1 MRKIGNTKKLF
12 PIGYFNFHKKQV
24 FNYQFNRWY
33 SMGFANYEDLKKVA
47 KKINS
52 FEEWKIEMK
61 KLAEKALS
69 ENRQK
74 ESAIYF
80 RATEFYTF
88 ENDNPGKEYFY
99 EKFSELF
106 YENIAKANIEK
117 FWIPYKSIELPVIRF
132 IPKRKKKGT
141 ILIHGGFDSF
151 IEEFYFMMKY
161 LSDNGYEVLGFEGP
175 GQGNVLIKQGIALDY
190 KWEKPVKTILDYFDL
205 ADVSIFGI
213 SMGGWFCIRA
223 SAYESRIKNVIAS
236 GHAIDYMKI
245 PSPIARWIMM
255 FFIKYF
261 RKYTIKSFKKE
272 IDKGGR
278 KSWEIKNL
286 MHITKKENPVEAFE
300 YAKNLNEKNLHSEQ
314 LKQNVLLMTGKNDHF
329 IPFKLH
335 KMQKKA
341 LTNVNSL
348 SERIFTKEEYADNH
362 CQIGNIQLMLDTVIN
377 WLKDK

>member
-205 ADVSIFGI
+205 NDVSIFGI